1 MKCLHSQHS
10 PGHTQIIISYF
21 SATLW
26 NVYASQ
32 WLLFLITALWINHSW
47 GGLTRKHVYTG
58 PSVNLKASLRPNQRS
73 TTWFMKQRLNYL
85 CASSRSCLISL
96 LEAFA
101 LLFRFF
107 LFCFLVAEVHTLDC
121 PLYLLQWNM
130 WISMKRNCKSLV
142 SYQKC
147 SLNALIKLFFSL
159 LMHPYSLFLPKWTPF
174 NSYLIAYYYYYNV
187 FITRP

>member
-101 LLFRFF
+101 LLFWFCFVLFFGCRSSYVRLSIIFIAMEHVNKHEWGIAKALLVTRNVVWCINKAFF
-107 LFCFLVAEVHTLDC
+107 LSSCTPTVF
-121 PLYLLQWNM
+121 
-130 WISMKRNCKSLV
+130 
-142 SYQKC
+142 SYQKW
-147 SLNALIKLFFSL
+147 A
-159 LMHPYSLFLPKWTPF
+159 PF
-174 NSYLIAYYYYYNV
+174 NSYIIAYYYYYKC
-187 FITRP
+187 IYY